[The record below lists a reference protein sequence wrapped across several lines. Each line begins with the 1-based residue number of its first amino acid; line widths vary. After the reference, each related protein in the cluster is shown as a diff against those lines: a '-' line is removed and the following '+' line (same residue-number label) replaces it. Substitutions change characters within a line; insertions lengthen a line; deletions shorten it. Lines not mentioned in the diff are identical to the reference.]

1 MPEMKNAQA
10 PSQEPNL
17 LSGLLNH
24 LSQNPQLAESLR
36 YLRTNVEFS
45 FMDKAYHCLLVTSSD
60 QSEGKSTLSMLL
72 AYTLAQAGKAVL
84 LIDADLR
91 KPMISRLAPC
101 RDLYGLS
108 GILTEVL
115 GGDIPSGTLREISLG
130 DLMRLLLFRK
140 KTGILHLVQKDEKV
154 DIHFLH
160 GELMDVHW
168 LSRPSQKKLL
178 SLLIQNNVINKEQAE
193 RCIQRQKDTGQKIGY
208 LLLHMGLISQE
219 TLAGYIKLHIIE
231 GLRVAMQLHEGN
243 FLFEKQPVSHFEKPS
258 YHPFKVSQV
267 FEDMI
272 IGKENLP
279 FLQKKIYDTVIE
291 SGIENLS
298 LLPAGPLPLKP
309 SEILGS
315 SRMPFLLSFLQD
327 RFDVLVIDSPPV
339 LPTSDPLLLAP
350 LADGIIFVVKA
361 GLLDRKIIRKAIEN
375 LKTTRANILGLVL
388 NQVDLK
394 REPYY
399 HYYSKY
405 YGKK

>member
-1 MPEMKNAQA
+1 MKNAQA

-154 DIHFLH
+154 YIHFLH

-168 LSRPSQKKLL
+168 LSRPGQKKLL

-327 RFDVLVIDSPPV
+327 RFDVLVIDSPTV